1 MERITVGCL
10 VRHSIF
16 DAVGLVVD
24 QQIWD
29 ADWGA
34 FGVQFN
40 RPTQTSSGPLITYY
54 VDRADRWVLVSG
66 CDNQ

>member
-1 MERITVGCL
+1 MERITIGCL

>member
-10 VRHSIF
+10 VRHRIF

-24 QQIWD
+24 HRMWD

>member
-1 MERITVGCL
+1 MERITIGSL
-10 VRHSIF
+10 VKHRLNG
-16 DAVGLVVD
+16 AVGLV
-24 QQIWD
+24 IKHTMWD

-34 FGVQFN
+34 FHVKFN
-40 RPTQTSSGPLITYY
+40 KPAVFGNATCEFL